1 MIKKCAVC
9 GKEFKANYGNCKIC
23 SDECRAT
30 RNKKLQ
36 KQWYIEN
43 CKYRTLTRG
52 HNCQFCGKEV
62 KPIKAIRTIRKKY
75 HDECLMKAA
84 YEAMKNGENFT
95 KKSKFLTWVHNQGFT
110 KAEILEFMEGE
121 DERT

>member
-23 SDECRAT
+23 SDECRAV

-36 KQWYIEN
+36 KQWYLEN
-43 CKYRTLTRG
+43 YKYSSTFPRG

-62 KPIKAIRTIRKKY
+62 KPIKAIRIIRRKF
-75 HDECLMKAA
+75 HDECLIKAA
-84 YEAMKNGENFT
+84 YEEIQMGGKMGT
-95 KKSKFLTWVHNQGFT
+95 SKILKYAANKGFT
-110 KAEILEFMEGE
+110 KAEILEYMEE
-121 DERT
+121 LQNDR